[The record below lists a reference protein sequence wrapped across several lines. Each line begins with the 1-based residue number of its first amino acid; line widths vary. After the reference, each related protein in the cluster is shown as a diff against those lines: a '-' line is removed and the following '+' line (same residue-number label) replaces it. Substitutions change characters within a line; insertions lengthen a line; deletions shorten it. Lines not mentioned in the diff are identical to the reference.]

1 MPATTNRK
9 PGLRLTIALGALGLL
24 VAACWLAF
32 APQARASSS
41 EWSIFEDHPTL
52 VRSGPIVRQ
61 QTLDTIKALGA
72 DTLRI
77 EVKWAEVA
85 RHPGAKRKPRF
96 AGTDPSAYPGSEP
109 YDVLVRGS
117 VSMGFR
123 VMITLAPDAP
133 HWATARGRGHNYK
146 INAKEFAAFARA
158 VGRRYSG

>member
-9 PGLRLTIALGALGLL
+9 PGFRLTTAPRAVGLL
-24 VAACWLAF
+24 LWLVVLACWLAF

-72 DTLRI
+72 DTLRV

-85 RHPGAKRKPRF
+85 PRPGAKKKPKF
-96 AGTDPSAYPGSEP
+96 KASDPGAYPGFQP
-109 YDVLVRGS
+109 YDDLVARAAS
-117 VSMGFR
+117 QGFR
-123 VMITLAPDAP
+123 VMLTLAPDAP
-133 HWATARGRGHNYK
+133 RWATGGGRGRNYK
-146 INAKEFAAFARA
+146 INAKEFADFARA
-158 VGRRYSG
+158 VG